1 MPKIPLKNT
10 FWGVFWPTSTFE
22 GIYRFYFQKWNLKV
36 PSKVDSGK
44 KNEEKN
50 AYFGFFAPKSPL
62 KNPKYAFLG
71 VFFGRNQLLRALL
84 DNELSKV
91 ES

>member
-10 FWGVFWPTSTFE
+10 FWGVFWPRSTFE

-36 PSKVDSGK
+36 PSKIDSGK
-44 KNEEKN
+44 KLRKKCV
-50 AYFGFFAPKSPL
+50 FWVFAPKSPL